1 MADDPGCTQPERTGS
16 DLADFAV
23 LLRAFGPAEAY
34 NIARNAF
41 AYSEIHEIPVLLR
54 ITTRLAHARAQ
65 IKVAPSMAPRA
76 LKKCSDPTA
85 WTLMPGFARKQWKL
99 LLQKYE
105 RFRADGE
112 ELASLELRDKSLGVI
127 TCGIGLRY
135 YLENEADWAALHGDK
150 RPSHLHIDRYPLG
163 RDKIRNL
170 SDREQAPVIEEGYP
184 FIEREIVGT
193 FAAPLPVLGKLS
205 GDLPLSG
212 ELSAD
217 SVRLALGLAPLD
229 AMPASTIELPSRP
242 PQFCQGCPHGDSFNA
257 LKEALNDEAEFLTT
271 SDIGCYTLAALPP
284 YSAVESC
291 VDMGASI
298 GMARGASSVGQK
310 NAVAAI
316 GDSTF
321 YHSGMTNLLDAIAH
335 RSRLTLMI
343 LDNSTTGMTVSRP
356 YRRRA

>member
-1 MADDPGCTQPERTGS
+1 M
-16 DLADFAV
+16 
-23 LLRAFGPAEAY
+23 
-34 NIARNAF
+34 
-41 AYSEIHEIPVLLR
+41 
-54 ITTRLAHARAQ
+54 
-65 IKVAPSMAPRA
+65 
-76 LKKCSDPTA
+76 
-85 WTLMPGFARKQWKL
+85 
-99 LLQKYE
+99 
-105 RFRADGE
+105 
-112 ELASLELRDKSLGVI
+112 
-127 TCGIGLRY
+127 
-135 YLENEADWAALHGDK
+135 
-150 RPSHLHIDRYPLG
+150 
-163 RDKIRNL
+163 
-170 SDREQAPVIEEGYP
+170 
-184 FIEREIVGT
+184 
-193 FAAPLPVLGKLS
+193 
-205 GDLPLSG
+205 
-212 ELSAD
+212 
-217 SVRLALGLAPLD
+217 D

-343 LDNSTTGMTVSRP
+343 LDNSTTGMTGAQPTISPGSRLRTLIEGLGVEAGHIRELEAHRKFHEANVAAIREELAYDGVSVIILKRECLE
-356 YRRRA
+356 YLKKARQQ